1 MNKVDLTMYLVTDST
16 GLTCEQLCDTVEKA
30 CKGGVTLVQLREKN
44 RTSREYL
51 ELAKAVKS
59 VTDRYSVPLIID
71 DRADIALACGASGVH
86 VGADDMP
93 VAEVRKIVGKDM
105 IVGATAKTVETAL
118 KAEADGADYLGTG
131 AIFPTTTKVKT
142 VLTDVSVLKE
152 ICSTVEIP
160 VCAIGGLN
168 YDNCDVLKNSG
179 ISGIAVVSA
188 IMKSENPQ
196 NSAKMLK
203 EKVLGLM

>member
-1 MNKVDLTMYLVTDST
+1 MLEILSEK
-16 GLTCEQLCDTVEKA
+16 GPVEKA

-44 RTSREYL
+44 RTGREYL
-51 ELAKAVKS
+51 ELAKAVKN

-152 ICSTVEIP
+152 ICHTVKTRFSLLP
-160 VCAIGGLN
+160 VLFQ
-168 YDNCDVLKNSG
+168 KG
-179 ISGIAVVSA
+179 I
-188 IMKSENPQ
+188 K
-196 NSAKMLK
+196 
-203 EKVLGLM
+203 